1 MVGTFSNNNDLD
13 LNISSIDND
22 NTNNGSGE
30 GQQAVQQPISQQAA
44 QSQGEGN
51 ADQQVQQ
58 GQQQQVQNQE
68 GEGQQSQQ
76 QGHQQGDSSTGDAAV
91 ELQEGDNVEI
101 DGVTY
106 TINNNGDA
114 VGEDGQVFRTRA
126 ELAQLIASQATQEPS
141 VLQTLQS
148 KFGSEFTDENGN
160 PIVFDDSIEGLN
172 SYVET
177 VVRARQ
183 EEAQQAAL
191 NSLFATYPQVEQALN
206 YVMLN
211 GSLEG
216 FNEIPTE
223 RPALDKNNEEQL
235 ASVIREEWKL
245 QNKRGDVNKFI
256 DYCKSAGTLYETA
269 VESDKVVGEIN
280 EAKLAETR
288 AKVEAAKQA
297 ELEATEA
304 YWKKVDETLAKGDL
318 MGYAIPE
325 QIQCNREGKK
335 VMLSKAD
342 FMKYISVPVDNEGN
356 TSYMLDEA
364 KVAPEIA
371 MQDDLLR
378 AYLKFTGGN
387 YSSLVGM
394 AANKEQVLKL
404 RTQAAQATTAKRT
417 IVINSNGSN
426 SKHVDND
433 KLVLS

>member
-1 MVGTFSNNNDLD
+1 MAGTFSNNNDLD

-30 GQQAVQQPISQQAA
+30 GQQAGQQQGSQQAT
-44 QSQGEGN
+44 QSQGEGGAN
-51 ADQQVQQ
+51 QQ
-58 GQQQQVQNQE
+58 GQQSQQQQVQNQE

-76 QGHQQGDSSTGDAAV
+76 QGQQQGDSSTGDAAV

-101 DGVTY
+101 DGATY

-177 VVRARQ
+177 VVRAKQ

-288 AKVEAAKQA
+288 AKVEAAEQA

>member
-1 MVGTFSNNNDLD
+1 MAGTFSSNNSLDLD
-13 LNISSIDND
+13 TSRIEDI
-22 NTNNGSGE
+22 TTAGGSGE
-30 GQQAVQQPISQQAA
+30 ASTTAQQQPSQQAT

-51 ADQQVQQ
+51 ANQSAQQRE
-58 GQQQQVQNQE
+58 QQQAQNQE
-68 GEGQQSQQ
+68 GNEKQEQ
-76 QGHQQGDSSTGDAAV
+76 QQGDSSTGDSQV

-101 DGVTY
+101 DGATY

-126 ELAQLIASQATQEPS
+126 ELAQLIASQAQQEPS
-141 VLQTLQS
+141 VLETLQS

-160 PIVFDDSIEGLN
+160 PIVFEDSIEGLN

-177 VVRARQ
+177 VVRAKQ

-206 YVMLN
+206 YVKLN

-223 RPALDKNNEEQL
+223 RPTLDKNNEEQL

-269 VESDKVVGEIN
+269 IESDKVVGEIN

-288 AKVEAAKQA
+288 AKVEAAEQA
-297 ELEATEA
+297 EREATEA

-318 MGYAIPE
+318 MGYTIPE

-342 FMKYISVPVDNEGN
+342 FMKYISVPVDESGN
-356 TSYMLDEA
+356 TAYMLDED

-404 RTQAAQATTAKRT
+404 RTQAAQSTTAKRT

-426 SKHVDND
+426 SKHVSND

>member
-1 MVGTFSNNNDLD
+1 MAGTFSNNNDLD

-22 NTNNGSGE
+22 NTDNGSGE
-30 GQQAVQQPISQQAA
+30 GQQAGQQQGSQQAT
-44 QSQGEGN
+44 QSQGEGGAN
-51 ADQQVQQ
+51 QQ
-58 GQQQQVQNQE
+58 GQQSQQQQVQNQD

-76 QGHQQGDSSTGDAAV
+76 QGQQQGDSSTGDAAV

-101 DGVTY
+101 DGATY

-177 VVRARQ
+177 VVKARQ

-206 YVMLN
+206 YVKLN

-280 EAKLAETR
+280 EAKLAETK
-288 AKVEAAKQA
+288 AKVEAAEEA
-297 ELEATEA
+297 ERKATEE
-304 YWKKVDETLAKGDL
+304 YWNKVNETLTKGDL

-342 FMKYISVPVDNEGN
+342 FMKYISVPVDETGN
-356 TSYMLDEA
+356 TAYMLDEA

>member
-1 MVGTFSNNNDLD
+1 MAGTFSSNNSLDLD
-13 LNISSIDND
+13 TSRIEDIS
-22 NTNNGSGE
+22 TVGGSGE
-30 GQQAVQQPISQQAA
+30 AQTTAQQQTSQQAT

-51 ADQQVQQ
+51 ANQPVQQ
-58 GQQQQVQNQE
+58 SESQQNQNQE
-68 GEGQQSQQ
+68 GNEKQEQ
-76 QGHQQGDSSTGDAAV
+76 QQGDSSTGDSQV
-91 ELQEGDNVEI
+91 ELHEGDNVEI
-101 DGVTY
+101 DGATY

-126 ELAQLIASQATQEPS
+126 ELAQLIASQAQQEPS
-141 VLQTLQS
+141 VLETLQS

-160 PIVFDDSIEGLN
+160 PIVFEDSIEGLN

-177 VVRARQ
+177 VVRAKQ

-206 YVMLN
+206 YVKLN

-269 VESDKVVGEIN
+269 IESDKVVGEIN

-288 AKVEAAKQA
+288 AKVEAAEQA
-297 ELEATEA
+297 EREATEA

-342 FMKYISVPVDNEGN
+342 FMKYISVPVDESGN
-356 TSYMLDEA
+356 TAYMLDEA

-404 RTQAAQATTAKRT
+404 RTQAAQSTTAKRT

-426 SKHVDND
+426 SKHVSND

>member
-1 MVGTFSNNNDLD
+1 MAGTFYSNNDLD
-13 LNISSIDND
+13 LNTGRIEDIND
-22 NTNNGSGE
+22 NGGSGE
-30 GQQAVQQPISQQAA
+30 GTQAAQQQASQQAI
-44 QSQGEGN
+44 QSQGEGGAN
-51 ADQQVQQ
+51 QQGQQ
-58 GQQQQVQNQE
+58 GQQQQVQNQD
-68 GEGQQSQQ
+68 GNGQQEV
-76 QGHQQGDSSTGDAAV
+76 QQGDSSTGDAAV
-91 ELQEGDNVEI
+91 ELHEGDNVEI
-101 DGVTY
+101 DGATY

-114 VGEDGQVFRTRA
+114 VGEDGQVFRTRV
-126 ELAQLIASQATQEPS
+126 ELAELIASQATQEPS
-141 VLQTLQS
+141 VLQILQS

-177 VVRARQ
+177 VVKARQ

-206 YVMLN
+206 YVKLN

-256 DYCKSAGTLYETA
+256 DYCKSAGILYETA

-280 EAKLAETR
+280 EAKLAETK
-288 AKVEAAKQA
+288 AKVVAAEEAERK
-297 ELEATEA
+297 ATEE
-304 YWKKVDETLAKGDL
+304 YWNKVNETLTKGDL

-325 QIQCNREGKK
+325 QIQCNRDGKK

-394 AANKEQVLKL
+394 AVNKQEVLKL

>member
-1 MVGTFSNNNDLD
+1 MAGTFSNNNDLD

-51 ADQQVQQ
+51 TNQQVQQ

-76 QGHQQGDSSTGDAAV
+76 QGDFSTGDAAV

-101 DGVTY
+101 DGATY

-177 VVRARQ
+177 VVKARQ

-206 YVMLN
+206 YVKLN

-280 EAKLAETR
+280 EAKLAETK
-288 AKVEAAKQA
+288 AKVEAAEEA
-297 ELEATEA
+297 ERKATEE
-304 YWKKVDETLAKGDL
+304 YWNKVNETLTKGDL
-318 MGYAIPE
+318 MGYAIPD
-325 QIQCNREGKK
+325 QIQCNRDGKK

-342 FMKYISVPVDNEGN
+342 FMKYISVPVDETGN
-356 TSYMLDEA
+356 TTYMLDEA

>member
-1 MVGTFSNNNDLD
+1 MAGTFSNNNDLD

-30 GQQAVQQPISQQAA
+30 GQQAGQQQASQQAT
-44 QSQGEGN
+44 QSQGEGGAN
-51 ADQQVQQ
+51 QQGQQ
-58 GQQQQVQNQE
+58 GQQQQVQNQD

-76 QGHQQGDSSTGDAAV
+76 QGQQQGDSSTGDAAV

-101 DGVTY
+101 DGATY

-177 VVRARQ
+177 VVKARQ

-206 YVMLN
+206 YVKLN

-223 RPALDKNNEEQL
+223 RPTLDKNNEEQL

-288 AKVEAAKQA
+288 AKVEAAEQA
-297 ELEATEA
+297 EREATEA

-342 FMKYISVPVDNEGN
+342 FMKYISVPVDESGN
-356 TSYMLDEA
+356 TAYMLDES

-426 SKHVDND
+426 SKHVGND

>member
-1 MVGTFSNNNDLD
+1 MAGTFSSNNSLDLD
-13 LNISSIDND
+13 TSRIEDISTVS
-22 NTNNGSGE
+22 GSGE
-30 GQQAVQQPISQQAA
+30 AQTTAQQQPSQQAT

-51 ADQQVQQ
+51 ANQPVQQ
-58 GQQQQVQNQE
+58 SEQQQNQNQE
-68 GEGQQSQQ
+68 GNEKQEQQ
-76 QGHQQGDSSTGDAAV
+76 QGHSSTGDSQV
-91 ELQEGDNVEI
+91 ELHEGDNVEI
-101 DGVTY
+101 DGATY

-126 ELAQLIASQATQEPS
+126 ELAQLIASQAQQEPS
-141 VLQTLQS
+141 VLETLQS

-160 PIVFDDSIEGLN
+160 PIVFEDSIEGLN

-177 VVRARQ
+177 VVRAKQ

-206 YVMLN
+206 YVKLN

-269 VESDKVVGEIN
+269 IESDKVVGEIN

-288 AKVEAAKQA
+288 AKVEAAEQA
-297 ELEATEA
+297 EREATEA

-342 FMKYISVPVDNEGN
+342 FMKYISVPVDESGN
-356 TSYMLDEA
+356 TAYMLDEA
-364 KVAPEIA
+364 KVAPEIS

-404 RTQAAQATTAKRT
+404 RTQAAQSTTAKRT

-426 SKHVDND
+426 SKHVSND

>member
-1 MVGTFSNNNDLD
+1 MPGTFSNNNSLDLD
-13 LNISSIDND
+13 TSRIDDVNA
-22 NTNNGSGE
+22 NGGSGDANQAAQ
-30 GQQAVQQPISQQAA
+30 QQASQQAT
-44 QSQGEGN
+44 QGQGEGN
-51 ADQQVQQ
+51 ANQQ
-58 GQQQQVQNQE
+58 GQQSQQQQGQNQE

-76 QGHQQGDSSTGDAAV
+76 QTDSSTGDAAI

-101 DGVTY
+101 DGATY

-177 VVRARQ
+177 VVKARQ

-206 YVMLN
+206 YVKLN

-280 EAKLAETR
+280 EAKLAETK
-288 AKVEAAKQA
+288 AKVEAAEQA
-297 ELEATEA
+297 EREATEA
-304 YWKKVDETLAKGDL
+304 YWKKVDETLTKGDL
-318 MGYAIPE
+318 MGYAIPD
-325 QIQCNREGKK
+325 QIQCNRDGKK

-342 FMKYISVPVDNEGN
+342 FMKYISVPVDETGN
-356 TSYMLDEA
+356 TAYMLDEA

-394 AANKEQVLKL
+394 AVNKQEVLKL

>member
-1 MVGTFSNNNDLD
+1 MAGTFSNNNDLD

-51 ADQQVQQ
+51 ANQQVQQ

-76 QGHQQGDSSTGDAAV
+76 QGQQQGDSSTGDAAV

-101 DGVTY
+101 DGDTY

-177 VVRARQ
+177 VVKARQ

-206 YVMLN
+206 YVKLN

-280 EAKLAETR
+280 EAKLAETK
-288 AKVEAAKQA
+288 AKVEAAEEA
-297 ELEATEA
+297 ERKATEE
-304 YWKKVDETLAKGDL
+304 YWNKVNETLTKGDL
-318 MGYAIPE
+318 MGYAIPD
-325 QIQCNREGKK
+325 QIQCNRDGKK

-342 FMKYISVPVDNEGN
+342 FMKYISVPVDETGN
-356 TSYMLDEA
+356 TTYMLDEA

-394 AANKEQVLKL
+394 AVNKQEVLKL

>member
-1 MVGTFSNNNDLD
+1 MAGTFSSNNSLDLD
-13 LNISSIDND
+13 TSRIEDIS
-22 NTNNGSGE
+22 TVGGSGE
-30 GQQAVQQPISQQAA
+30 AQTTAQQQPSQQAT

-51 ADQQVQQ
+51 ANQPAQQSE
-58 GQQQQVQNQE
+58 QQQAQNQE
-68 GEGQQSQQ
+68 GNEKQEQ
-76 QGHQQGDSSTGDAAV
+76 QQGDSSTGDSQV
-91 ELQEGDNVEI
+91 ELHEGDNVEI
-101 DGVTY
+101 DGATY

-126 ELAQLIASQATQEPS
+126 ELAQLIASQAQQEPS
-141 VLQTLQS
+141 VLETLQS

-160 PIVFDDSIEGLN
+160 PIVFEDSIEGLN

-177 VVRARQ
+177 VVRAKQ

-206 YVMLN
+206 YVKLN

-269 VESDKVVGEIN
+269 IESDKVVGEIN

-288 AKVEAAKQA
+288 AKVEAAEQA
-297 ELEATEA
+297 EREATEA

-318 MGYAIPE
+318 MGYSIPE

-342 FMKYISVPVDNEGN
+342 FMKYISVPVDESGN
-356 TSYMLDEA
+356 TAYMLDES

-404 RTQAAQATTAKRT
+404 RTQAAQSTTAKRT

-426 SKHVDND
+426 SKHVSND

>member
-1 MVGTFSNNNDLD
+1 MAGTFSSNNDLD
-13 LNISSIDND
+13 LNTGRIEDIDA
-22 NTNNGSGE
+22 NGGSEE
-30 GQQAVQQPISQQAA
+30 GQQAVQQPASQQAA
-44 QSQGEGN
+44 QGQGEGN
-51 ADQQVQQ
+51 ANQQEQQ
-58 GQQQQVQNQE
+58 SQQQQSQNQE
-68 GEGQQSQQ
+68 GEGH
-76 QGHQQGDSSTGDAAV
+76 QGQQQGDSSTGDAVV

-101 DGVTY
+101 DGATY

-114 VGEDGQVFRTRA
+114 IGEDGQVFRTRA

-206 YVMLN
+206 YVKLN

-280 EAKLAETR
+280 EAKLAETK
-288 AKVEAAKQA
+288 AKVEAAEQA
-297 ELEATEA
+297 EREATEA
-304 YWKKVDETLAKGDL
+304 YWKKVDETLTKGDL
-318 MGYAIPE
+318 MGYAIPD
-325 QIQCNREGKK
+325 QIQCNRDGKK

-342 FMKYISVPVDNEGN
+342 FMKYISVPVDETGN
-356 TSYMLDEA
+356 TAYMLDEA

-394 AANKEQVLKL
+394 AVNKQEVLRL

>member
-1 MVGTFSNNNDLD
+1 MAGTFSSNNDLD
-13 LNISSIDND
+13 LNTGRIEDIND
-22 NTNNGSGE
+22 NGGSGE
-30 GQQAVQQPISQQAA
+30 GTQAAQQQASQQAT
-44 QSQGEGN
+44 QSQGEGGAN
-51 ADQQVQQ
+51 QQGQQ

-68 GEGQQSQQ
+68 GNGQQGEQQ
-76 QGHQQGDSSTGDAAV
+76 TDPSTGDAAV
-91 ELQEGDNVEI
+91 ELHEGDNVEI
-101 DGVTY
+101 DGATY

-126 ELAQLIASQATQEPS
+126 ELAELIASQATQEPS

-177 VVRARQ
+177 VVKARQ

-191 NSLFATYPQVEQALN
+191 ASLFATYPQVEQALN
-206 YVMLN
+206 YVKLN

-280 EAKLAETR
+280 EAKLAETK
-288 AKVEAAKQA
+288 AKVEAAEEA
-297 ELEATEA
+297 ERKATEE
-304 YWKKVDETLAKGDL
+304 YWNKVNETLTKGDL
-318 MGYAIPE
+318 MGYAIPD
-325 QIQCNREGKK
+325 QIQCNRDGKK

-342 FMKYISVPVDNEGN
+342 FMKYISVPVDETGN
-356 TSYMLDEA
+356 TAYMLDEA

-394 AANKEQVLKL
+394 AVNKQEVLKL

-426 SKHVDND
+426 SKHVAND

>member
-1 MVGTFSNNNDLD
+1 MAGTFSSNNDLD
-13 LNISSIDND
+13 LNTGRIEDIND
-22 NTNNGSGE
+22 NGGSGDVN
-30 GQQAVQQPISQQAA
+30 QTAQQQPSQQTT
-44 QSQGEGN
+44 QVQDGSGSNQQG
-51 ADQQVQQ
+51 QQ
-58 GQQQQVQNQE
+58 GQQQQVQNQD
-68 GEGQQSQQ
+68 GNGQQGEQQ
-76 QGHQQGDSSTGDAAV
+76 TDPSTGDAAV
-91 ELQEGDNVEI
+91 ELHEGDNVEI
-101 DGVTY
+101 DGATY

-191 NSLFATYPQVEQALN
+191 ANLFATYPQVEQVLN
-206 YVMLN
+206 YVKLN

-223 RPALDKNNEEQL
+223 RPTLDKNNEEQL

-280 EAKLAETR
+280 EAKLAETK
-288 AKVEAAKQA
+288 AKVEAAEEA
-297 ELEATEA
+297 ERKATEE
-304 YWKKVDETLAKGDL
+304 YWNKVNETLTKGDL
-318 MGYAIPE
+318 MGYAIPD
-325 QIQCNREGKK
+325 QIQCNRDGKK

-342 FMKYISVPVDNEGN
+342 FMKYISVPVDETGN
-356 TSYMLDEA
+356 TAYMLDEA

-394 AANKEQVLKL
+394 AVNKQEVLKL

-426 SKHVDND
+426 SKHVAND

>member
-1 MVGTFSNNNDLD
+1 MAGTFSSNNDLD
-13 LNISSIDND
+13 LNTGRIEDIDANG
-22 NTNNGSGE
+22 GSGE
-30 GQQAVQQPISQQAA
+30 GTQAAQQQTSQQAT
-44 QSQGEGN
+44 QSQGEGGAN
-51 ADQQVQQ
+51 QQ
-58 GQQQQVQNQE
+58 GQQSQQQQVQNQD
-68 GEGQQSQQ
+68 GNGQQGEQQ
-76 QGHQQGDSSTGDAAV
+76 TDSSTGDAAV
-91 ELQEGDNVEI
+91 ELHEGDNVEI
-101 DGVTY
+101 DGATY

-126 ELAQLIASQATQEPS
+126 ELAELIASQATQEPS

-148 KFGSEFTDENGN
+148 RFGSKFTDENGN
-160 PIVFDDSIEGLN
+160 PIVFDDSIEGVN

-177 VVRARQ
+177 VVKARQ
-183 EEAQQAAL
+183 KEAQQAAL

-206 YVMLN
+206 YVKLN

-216 FNEIPTE
+216 FNEIPTK

-256 DYCKSAGTLYETA
+256 DYCKSSGTLYETA

-280 EAKLAETR
+280 EAKLAETK
-288 AKVEAAKQA
+288 AKVEAAEKA
-297 ELEATEA
+297 EREATEA
-304 YWKKVDETLAKGDL
+304 YWNKVKETLTKGDL
-318 MGYAIPE
+318 MGYAIPD
-325 QIQCNREGKK
+325 QIQCNRDGKK

-342 FMKYISVPVDNEGN
+342 FMKYISVPVDETGN
-356 TSYMLDEA
+356 TAYMLDEA

-394 AANKEQVLKL
+394 AVNKQEVLKL

-426 SKHVDND
+426 SKHVAND

>member
-1 MVGTFSNNNDLD
+1 MAGTFSSNNDLD
-13 LNISSIDND
+13 LNTGRIEDIND
-22 NTNNGSGE
+22 NGGSGE
-30 GQQAVQQPISQQAA
+30 GTQAAQQQASQQAI
-44 QSQGEGN
+44 QSQGEGGAN
-51 ADQQVQQ
+51 QQGQQ
-58 GQQQQVQNQE
+58 GQQQQVQNQD
-68 GEGQQSQQ
+68 GNGQQEV
-76 QGHQQGDSSTGDAAV
+76 QQGDSSTGDAAV
-91 ELQEGDNVEI
+91 ELHEGDNVEI
-101 DGVTY
+101 DGATY

-114 VGEDGQVFRTRA
+114 VGEDGQVFRTRV
-126 ELAQLIASQATQEPS
+126 ELAELIASQATQEPS

-177 VVRARQ
+177 VVKARQ

-206 YVMLN
+206 YVKLN

-280 EAKLAETR
+280 EAKLAETK
-288 AKVEAAKQA
+288 AKVVAAEEAERK
-297 ELEATEA
+297 ATEE
-304 YWKKVDETLAKGDL
+304 YWNKVNETLTKGDL

-325 QIQCNREGKK
+325 QIQCNRDGKK

-394 AANKEQVLKL
+394 AVNKQEVLKL

>member
-1 MVGTFSNNNDLD
+1 MAGTFSNNNDLD

-51 ADQQVQQ
+51 ANQQVQQ
-58 GQQQQVQNQE
+58 SQQQQVQNQE

-76 QGHQQGDSSTGDAAV
+76 QGQQQGDSSTGDAAV

-101 DGVTY
+101 DGATY

-177 VVRARQ
+177 VVKARQ

-206 YVMLN
+206 YVKLN

-280 EAKLAETR
+280 EAKLAETK
-288 AKVEAAKQA
+288 AKVEAAEEA
-297 ELEATEA
+297 ERKATEE
-304 YWKKVDETLAKGDL
+304 YWNKVNETLTKGDL
-318 MGYAIPE
+318 MGYAIPD
-325 QIQCNREGKK
+325 QIQCNRDGKK

-342 FMKYISVPVDNEGN
+342 FMKYISVPVDETGN
-356 TSYMLDEA
+356 TTYMLDEA

-404 RTQAAQATTAKRT
+404 RTQAAQSTTAKRT